1 MGLRSRCSSPLSKK
15 TALMGLWQGL
25 NGWLGRGE
33 LGGCPL
39 PLAPRRMT
47 AWTGKASIVQIC
59 ANYCASRL
67 PLQPK
72 TSIRTAFRNNFTLPS
87 YQEML
92 FMR

>member
-59 ANYCASRL
+59 ANYCASHSTLR
-67 PLQPK
+67 PK
-72 TSIRTAFRNNFTLPS
+72 NLIGTAFRDSFSLPA

-92 FMR
+92 FVR